1 MISIMGILKFLFF
14 LSVFVVAPGI
24 IIMVVLKSRNRNSEP
39 QPQHQPQP
47 QQAGKYCPSCGKLIN
62 ASATF
67 CEGCGAKVDNNQY

>member
-1 MISIMGILKFLFF
+1 MISIMGILRFLFF
-14 LSVFVVAPGI
+14 VSLFVVAPGI
-24 IIMVVLKSRNRNSEP
+24 IIMVVLKNKRKSPNP
-39 QPQHQPQP
+39 QPQPQP

>member
-14 LSVFVVAPGI
+14 VSVFVVAPGI
-24 IIMVVLKSRNRNSEP
+24 IIMVVLKNKKGNTNS
-39 QPQHQPQP
+39 QPQPQP